1 MAQTAPANSRG
12 RHRPPGQT
20 CLDTREQIVTRQI
33 AVTIAFCL
41 GGQNGCEKLGAG
53 TLALL
58 EQLHAGPHDLAYVL
72 KTTGRDRLGRELLKV
87 GGKNDAVHG

>member
-1 MAQTAPANSRG
+1 MR
-12 RHRPPGQT
+12 RH
-20 CLDTREQIVTRQI
+20 LVTRQV

-41 GGQNGCEKLGAG
+41 GGQHGCEKLGAG

-72 KTTGRDRLGRELLKV
+72 KTTGRNCLDRELLQI

>member
-1 MAQTAPANSRG
+1 MSG
-12 RHRPPGQT
+12 RRAGPPRDGRPDMRRH
-20 CLDTREQIVTRQI
+20 LVTRQV

-72 KTTGRDRLGRELLKV
+72 KTTGCDRLGRELLQV
-87 GGKNDAVHG
+87 GWKSDAVHG